1 MDPDL
6 PRPAPPVPPLERL
19 REWVVWFGPG
29 RLAATAFAVVA
40 VVLGGMWLL
49 QGSPSR
55 AEDQLPFA
63 TRPTS
68 STAVAVVEL
77 PTSTTLSTVV
87 VYVAGAVATPGVYT
101 LASPARI
108 TDAITAA
115 GGTTA
120 EADPDVVNLA
130 ATLRDGERIY
140 VPEVGE
146 VAPAVVAG
154 DAVSDSS
161 VPAGPVDVNTASV
174 DQLDV
179 LPGVG
184 PATAAA
190 IVAYRDQ
197 HGPFLTVDQLGEV
210 RGIGPSKLDAIRG
223 LVVV

>member
-6 PRPAPPVPPLERL
+6 PRPAPPVSPLERL

-55 AEDQLPFA
+55 AADHLPFG
-63 TRPTS
+63 TRAAS
-68 STAVAVVEL
+68 STAVTIVEL

-101 LASPARI
+101 LASPARV

-115 GGTTA
+115 GGTSA
-120 EADPDVVNLA
+120 KADVDVINPA

-146 VAPAVVAG
+146 VVPTVVAG
-154 DAVSDSS
+154 AAVSDSS
-161 VPAGPVDVNTASV
+161 
-174 DQLDV
+174 
-179 LPGVG
+179 
-184 PATAAA
+184 
-190 IVAYRDQ
+190 
-197 HGPFLTVDQLGEV
+197 
-210 RGIGPSKLDAIRG
+210 
-223 LVVV
+223 

>member
-6 PRPAPPVPPLERL
+6 PRPAPTRFPIERL

-63 TRPTS
+63 TRPA
-68 STAVAVVEL
+68 STAVTVVEL

-101 LASPARI
+101 LASPARV

-120 EADPDVVNLA
+120 
-130 ATLRDGERIY
+130 
-140 VPEVGE
+140 
-146 VAPAVVAG
+146 
-154 DAVSDSS
+154 
-161 VPAGPVDVNTASV
+161 
-174 DQLDV
+174 
-179 LPGVG
+179 
-184 PATAAA
+184 
-190 IVAYRDQ
+190 
-197 HGPFLTVDQLGEV
+197 
-210 RGIGPSKLDAIRG
+210 K
-223 LVVV
+223 

>member
-68 STAVAVVEL
+68 STVVAVVEL

-87 VYVAGAVATPGVYT
+87 VYVAGAVAAPGVYT
-101 LASPARI
+101 LASPARV

-120 EADPDVVNLA
+120 NADADVINLA

-146 VAPAVVAG
+146 VAPAVVVG
-154 DAVSDSS
+154 DALSDSS

-174 DQLDV
+174 
-179 LPGVG
+179 
-184 PATAAA
+184 
-190 IVAYRDQ
+190 
-197 HGPFLTVDQLGEV
+197 
-210 RGIGPSKLDAIRG
+210 
-223 LVVV
+223 